1 MTIGISKRNLMP
13 LVASSK
19 KNVHL
24 PHFHQM
30 APPPEPKSKEKKCP
44 VAQATSKKISG
55 IEGLSPAKGFIDGIP
70 HNHPCGPCGH
80 TLDGSEIRS
89 SPADVVNIPS
99 FTGFDTSQN
108 G

>member
-1 MTIGISKRNLMP
+1 MP

-19 KNVHL
+19 KKTFIFLTFTRWHHL
-24 PHFHQM
+24 PSQNQ
-30 APPPEPKSKEKKCP
+30 KEKKCP

-70 HNHPCGPCGH
+70 HNHPCGH
-80 TLDGSEIRS
+80 TLNGSEIWR

-99 FTGFDTSQN
+99 FTGFDTFQN